1 MKINTRHGKR
11 ATDRLL
17 IKLMS
22 RLGKK
27 KSPAK
32 AAASK
37 LNGAKGGRPR
47 INKVDTP

>member
-1 MKINTRHGKR
+1 MKK
-11 ATDRLL
+11 
-17 IKLMS
+17 KLS
-22 RLGKK
+22 KLYVAKYFAHLGKK

-32 AAASK
+32 AVASK

>member
-1 MKINTRHGKR
+1 MKKILPAIRRHF
-11 ATDRLL
+11 A
-17 IKLMS
+17 

-32 AAASK
+32 ASASK
-37 LNGAKGGRPR
+37 LNGAKGGRPC